1 VNRRPWIIAVSLLA
15 LLAIGFWVY
24 KKSASNDGPIYR
36 FATVERG
43 DLEAAVSATGTLSA
57 VTTVQ
62 VGTQVSGKIVEMMA
76 DFNDRVKKGQLVA
89 RIDPTIL
96 QQTVRDAQAG
106 LERNQAELEQAE
118 REYARNEGLFQRK
131 VLTEIEFNNAKYAL
145 AVARANVKSAQV
157 AVDRAKQNLAYTEI
171 FAPIDGIVVE
181 RNVDV
186 GQTVVASM
194 STPQLFLIAKDLSQ
208 MQILASV
215 DESDI
220 GSIHEGQ
227 SVRFSVQAYPN
238 QRFEGT
244 VKQVRLQSKTTENV
258 VNYTV
263 VVLVNNK
270 SGKLLPGMTATA
282 EFLTGTVQKALLV
295 PNSALRFRPTEEM
308 RAEVFERLRAQREA
322 AGASEHAEGGQF
334 GGDGANGASGGRRAQ
349 GAADSG
355 EARDAEAGGAHRG
368 GSDGANGSGM
378 RAESGFG
385 ERGARA
391 GGSEGAAGGSRED
404 APPTGD
410 GARRAAGGE
419 AASGSRAGRAF
430 GSAEGARGGDGAN
443 GASGSG
449 MRAESGFGE
458 RGVRAGGSEDAA
470 GGARGGRR
478 FGGGQQGSMLW
489 YLDEKGQLTMTR
501 VRAGLTD
508 GQKTAVES
516 PRIKEGMQV
525 IIGVSFPAG
534 AQAQAFGQPSPFA
547 PAGGPPGGGPRRF

>member
-1 VNRRPWIIAVSLLA
+1 LNRKPIVLA
-15 LLAIGFWVY
+15 LTAVAVVALAFWAY
-24 KKSASNDGPIYR
+24 RRASGNDQPVYR

-62 VGTQVSGKIVEMMA
+62 VGTQVSGKIVDIKA
-76 DFNDRVKKGQLVA
+76 DFNDRVTKGQLIA

-106 LERNQAELEQAE
+106 LERNQAELEQAG
-118 REYARNEGLFQRK
+118 REYERNEGLFQRK

-157 AVDRAKQNLAYTEI
+157 AVDRSKQNLSYTEI
-171 FAPIDGIVVE
+171 YAPIDGIVVE

-220 GSIHEGQ
+220 GSIHDAQ
-227 SVRFSVQAYPN
+227 NVRFSVQAYPN
-238 QRFEGT
+238 ERFTGQ

-263 VVLVNNK
+263 VVLVGNN
-270 SGKLLPGMTATA
+270 SGKLLPGMTATL
-282 EFLTGTVQKALLV
+282 EFLTGTVSDALLV
-295 PNSALRFRPTEEM
+295 PNSALRFRPTDEM
-308 RAEVFERLRAQREA
+308 RAEVTQRIRAQRQA
-322 AGASEHAEGGQF
+322 NAGGAPGEGGPGF
-334 GGDGANGASGGRRAQ
+334 GGEGNRAGNRAGDDRGFGTRAGGGDGAGP
-349 GAADSG
+349 
-355 EARDAEAGGAHRG
+355 
-368 GSDGANGSGM
+368 
-378 RAESGFG
+378 
-385 ERGARA
+385 GARA
-391 GGSEGAAGGSRED
+391 GGGERGANGAGGFAGAAGGGQRFRNGQ
-404 APPTGD
+404 AP
-410 GARRAAGGE
+410 
-419 AASGSRAGRAF
+419 SL
-430 GSAEGARGGDGAN
+430 
-443 GASGSG
+443 
-449 MRAESGFGE
+449 
-458 RGVRAGGSEDAA
+458 
-470 GGARGGRR
+470 
-478 FGGGQQGSMLW
+478 LW
-489 YLDEKGQLTMTR
+489 YLDEAGQLTMTR

-525 IIGVSFPAG
+525 IIGVNQPAG
-534 AQAQAFGQPSPFA
+534 QQAAQQAFGQPTFIG
-547 PAGGPPGGGPRRF
+547 PAGGPPGGGNRRPF